1 MFQQAMNLD
10 EAELRELW
18 ERLGD
23 ELTPTETGPGQVHEP
38 WMTEIHERSRRVAD
52 GTETTIPWEEVRERM
67 CKRVR
72 GG

>member
-23 ELTPTETGPGQVHEP
+23 ELTPTETGPGQVHES
-38 WMTEIHERSRRVAD
+38 WMTEIHERS
-52 GTETTIPWEEVRERM
+52 
-67 CKRVR
+67 
-72 GG
+72 